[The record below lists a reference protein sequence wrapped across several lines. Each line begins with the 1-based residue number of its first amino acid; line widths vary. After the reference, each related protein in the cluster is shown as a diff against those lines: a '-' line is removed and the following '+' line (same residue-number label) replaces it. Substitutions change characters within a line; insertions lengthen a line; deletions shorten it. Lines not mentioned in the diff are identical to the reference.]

1 MNNTIKMTIAAIL
14 VSISTGTFAGTCQN
28 GLNYND
34 DSLAPSIAARGVGEN
49 TFRSATVSCVNE
61 GMGYLTCSAYVTTQN
76 GDVIEM
82 HGLGVESEKST
93 GSRPW

>member
-1 MNNTIKMTIAAIL
+1 MNKTIKVTLATLL
-14 VSISTGTFAGTCQN
+14 VSFSSAAFAGTCQN

-34 DSLAPSIAARGVGEN
+34 DALASSIAARGVGEN

-61 GMGYLTCSAYVTTQN
+61 GMGYLTCSAYVTTQD